1 LTSGTQ
7 SLAKLTTFVLAFA
20 CTVNPP
26 KPAGQLEHHGFPLA
40 HQQTWSRSLVFAI
53 SAAALIVT
61 LSMGVRQSFGLLMQP
76 IGRELGI
83 VRESFGFAI
92 ALQNL
97 LFGLAQP
104 FIGGLSDRFGTRPT
118 LILGAVVYAIGL
130 AAAALATDSQSLMA
144 SLGVLVGLAL
154 SGTTFVVVL
163 SAVGRIASPEQRSV
177 AFGIVTAGGSLGQF
191 AVVPLSQ
198 ALISVLQWRG
208 ALWALCSLILVIVIA
223 AFGLPGRQRE
233 NSGSVLP
240 SSEGTLTLGCALRMA
255 SRHRHYWLLNGGFF
269 VCGFHVA
276 FVGTHLPAFLV
287 DQGLDAHIGAWSLAL
302 IGLFNILGS
311 YLFGVWGGRH
321 SRPWL
326 LSFLYASR
334 GIAMVIFLA
343 LPLSPLTAL
352 AFAATFGF
360 LWLGTVPLTS
370 GAVASMFGMSQL
382 STLYGIVF
390 LSHQLGAFLGA
401 WWAGRL
407 FDQTGSYQLIWL
419 ISIGLAVIA
428 SVLSAL
434 TRDHSAMPSRQ
445 VLCGSSA

>member
-1 LTSGTQ
+1 MEFR
-7 SLAKLTTFVLAFA
+7 LAQRH
-20 CTVNPP
+20 PW
-26 KPAGQLEHHGFPLA
+26 HGDL
-40 HQQTWSRSLVFAI
+40 LLAI

-83 VRESFGFAI
+83 ARESFGFAI
-92 ALQNL
+92 AVQNL

-118 LILGAVVYAIGL
+118 LMVGASVYAIGL
-130 AAAALATDSQSLMA
+130 AAAALSTDSHSLMA
-144 SLGVLVGLAL
+144 SLGLLVGLAL
-154 SGTTFVVVL
+154 SATTFVVVL

-198 ALISVLQWRG
+198 ALISTLQWRG
-208 ALWALCSLILVIVIA
+208 ALWALCALILVIVLA
-223 AFGLPGRQRE
+223 AFGLPGRQRKDGQNALRPPE
-233 NSGSVLP
+233 DA
-240 SSEGTLTLGCALRMA
+240 LTLGCALRMA

-302 IGLFNILGS
+302 IGLFNIFGS
-311 YLFGVWGGRH
+311 YLFGLWGGRH

-343 LPLSPLTAL
+343 MPLSPLTAL

-390 LSHQLGAFLGA
+390 LSHQVGAFLGA

-407 FDQTGSYQLIWL
+407 FDQTGSYQVIWV
-419 ISIGLAVIA
+419 ISIGLAVLA
-428 SVLSAL
+428 SMLSAM
-434 TRDHSAMPSRQ
+434 TRDQSALASRR
-445 VLCGSSA
+445 LCAETVP

>member
-1 LTSGTQ
+1 MARQHPWPRHL
-7 SLAKLTTFVLAFA
+7 VLA
-20 CTVNPP
+20 V
-26 KPAGQLEHHGFPLA
+26 
-40 HQQTWSRSLVFAI
+40 

-83 VRESFGFAI
+83 ARESFGFAI

-104 FIGGLSDRFGTRPT
+104 FIGGLSDRFGTQPT
-118 LILGAVVYAIGL
+118 LFAGAVVYAIGL
-130 AAAALATDSQSLMA
+130 AAAALATDGLSLMT

-154 SGTTFVVVL
+154 SGTTFIVVL

-191 AVVPLSQ
+191 VVVPLSQ
-198 ALISVLQWRG
+198 ALISTLQWRG
-208 ALWALCSLILVIVIA
+208 ALWALCALILLIVLA
-223 AFGLPGRQRE
+223 AFGLPGLQRKDAD
-233 NSGSVLP
+233 NTAT
-240 SSEGTLTLGCALRMA
+240 SSEDRLTLGCALRMA

-311 YLFGVWGGRH
+311 YLFGLWGGRH

-326 LSFLYASR
+326 LSALYASR
-334 GIAMVIFLA
+334 GVAMVIFLA
-343 LPLSPLTAL
+343 LPLSPITAL

-407 FDQTGSYQLIWL
+407 FDQTGSYQLIWV
-419 ISIGLAVIA
+419 ISIGLAVLA
-428 SVLSAL
+428 SLLSAL
-434 TRDHSAMPSRQ
+434 TRDQRVPVGPLRHSAE
-445 VLCGSSA
+445 AKA